1 MNNLT
6 AEVAIKI
13 SQHEKFDNYSDSMQY
28 VYDITGNDHKIDLGF
43 GQVDIDF
50 TQTIEKFKLS
60 DREKDLLYI
69 SQFFHHA
76 WKTLH
81 ISLALKLD
89 TPSPYALEVCYD
101 VFKRLKN
108 YGLEYQL
115 LKTIS
120 EKKFLQLLKKAGY
133 NVKNK
138 N

>member
-13 SQHEKFDNYSDSMQY
+13 SEHHKFDNYSDNMQY

-69 SQFFHHA
+69 SQFFHNA

-89 TPSPYALEVCYD
+89 QPSPYALEVCYN
-101 VFKRLKN
+101 VFKRLKF

-120 EKKFLQLLKKAGY
+120 EKRFLQLLKKAGY
-133 NVKNK
+133 NVEN
-138 N
+138 